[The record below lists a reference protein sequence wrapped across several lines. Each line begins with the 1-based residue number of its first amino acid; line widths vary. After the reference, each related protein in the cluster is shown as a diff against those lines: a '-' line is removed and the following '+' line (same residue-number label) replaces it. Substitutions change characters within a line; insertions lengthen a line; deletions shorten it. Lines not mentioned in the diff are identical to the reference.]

1 METAATLLNNILI
14 CSLGIWAVTTGY
26 LLVRVRASK
35 IDPTAGF
42 TRNKFWPDVDIRFF
56 KNLRILY
63 AEISCELIVPKV
75 NAATQHITIFG
86 FIAYFVLCI
95 AIEMSR
101 Y

>member
-1 METAATLLNNILI
+1 METAATLLNNVLI
-14 CSLGIWAVTTGY
+14 CSLAVWAVTTGY
-26 LLVRVRASK
+26 ILVRVRANN

-42 TRNKFWPDVDIRFF
+42 TRNKFWPDVDLRFF

-63 AEISCELIVPKV
+63 AEITRESIVPKV
-75 NAATQHITIFG
+75 NAAAQHILFFG
-86 FIAYFVLCI
+86 FIVYFVLGI